1 MPVIPLR
8 AWLGLAALLAL
19 AGILWHDHWM
29 TRRYNAKA
37 AEVRTVTATLEQERK
52 AREIE
57 QADKR
62 KADETAKS
70 LQAELDRIAAAP
82 KPVSVFCKP
91 ARLPSSG
98 ESGTSAIAHDPAAG
112 SGATEAL
119 TDVGSLLRDAWIE
132 TQSNYARQRALIEWE
147 KARTH

>member
-1 MPVIPLR
+1 MFTQWKLI
-8 AWLGLAALLAL
+8 AGLAIIAAL
-19 AGILWHDHWM
+19 GGMLWHDHWM
-29 TRRYNAKA
+29 TKRYNAKA

-91 ARLPSSG
+91 ARLSSSS
-98 ESGTSAIAHDPAAG
+98 ESGAATVANDPAAG
-112 SGATEAL
+112 SGAEEAL
-119 TDVGSLLRDAWIE
+119 RDIGAALADVWRE
-132 TQSNYARQRALIEWE
+132 HQSNAARQIALQEWE
-147 KARTH
+147 RARTH